1 MAVETKEFRAE
12 ARFQRV
18 SPQKARLVLDLI
30 KGRGVQEA
38 LETAAFTKK
47 RIAPVIYKLLTSAVD
62 NAKYVSGEQGLD
74 LDVDNLYVK
83 QALANDGPRM
93 KRIRPAPMGRA
104 YRYQRRLT
112 HIVLSVA
119 EREAAEGLATKIE
132 EPKAAP
138 QATKTKIDESKAAPQ
153 ATKTKIEEPKAAAKA
168 NKTKNEEP
176 KAAAKATKAK
186 NEEPKAAAK
195 KATKTK
201 VEESK
206 PGAKKA
212 AGATTGKKASKKA

>member
-1 MAVETKEFRAE
+1 MRTDQWQSR
-12 ARFQRV
+12 QRNTGPKPGF
-18 SPQKARLVLDLI
+18 SACRRRRRGWCWNLI

-47 RIAPVIYKLLTSAVD
+47 RIAPVIHKLLISAVD
-62 NAKYVSGEQGLD
+62 NAKYVAGEQGID

-119 EREAAEGLATKIE
+119 ERDGW
-132 EPKAAP
+132 
-138 QATKTKIDESKAAPQ
+138 
-153 ATKTKIEEPKAAAKA
+153 
-168 NKTKNEEP
+168 
-176 KAAAKATKAK
+176 
-186 NEEPKAAAK
+186 
-195 KATKTK
+195 
-201 VEESK
+201 
-206 PGAKKA
+206 PG
-212 AGATTGKKASKKA
+212 TW